1 MLAEYLQRWD
11 TCKYLQ
17 KLTKTCKNLQ
27 KRDLELIFKGAFT
40 MTGLI
45 PPFLT
50 IALTGT
56 PGTGKTEVSKRLEE
70 EGYRILHLTEF
81 IREYNIP
88 SERDADRD
96 CDVVDM
102 DALEEAVFEYQ
113 RQASRNYAKHFLN
126 SNLCSDDI
134 HSAPE
139 NLPVLFIESHM
150 AHYLCDLAIVFRTH
164 PNVLKIRLDE
174 RGYSDKK
181 VMENVLAESI
191 DIVLCDCFDYCR
203 RIYEINTSA
212 SPVGETAECLK
223 ELAHALYDDESEKHI
238 ELDEQPGE
246 QPDSAANS
254 VFIDDGAVIYE
265 SGDDEPDYVKESHPI
280 LAKYLPGKNDWSDVI

>member
-1 MLAEYLQRWD
+1 
-11 TCKYLQ
+11 
-17 KLTKTCKNLQ
+17 
-27 KRDLELIFKGAFT
+27 

-56 PGTGKTEVSKRLEE
+56 PGTGKTEVSKRLEK

-81 IREYNIP
+81 IRDYDIP
-88 SERDADRD
+88 SDRDSDRD

-102 DALEEAVFEYQ
+102 DALEEAIFEYQ
-113 RQASRNYAKHFLN
+113 QQEHRNYTKHF
-126 SNLCSDDI
+126 SDFRLCFDDI
-134 HSAPE
+134 HSAPA

-150 AHYLCDLAIVFRTH
+150 AHYLCDLAVVFRTH
-164 PNVLKIRLDE
+164 PNILKIRLDE

-191 DIVLCDCFDYCR
+191 DVVLCDCFDYCR

-212 SPVGETAECLK
+212 SSISDTTECLK
-223 ELAHALYDDESEKHI
+223 ELIHALYIDEFKKYEMNQKSMSIDSVPNDASDLPSEIIECVKKGDDFLE
-238 ELDEQPGE
+238 
-246 QPDSAANS
+246 
-254 VFIDDGAVIYE
+254 DGAVIYE
-265 SGDDEPDYVKESHPI
+265 DGDGEPDYFEEADPI
-280 LAKYLPGKNDWSDVI
+280 LNKYLPGKNDWSDAIQ

>member
-1 MLAEYLQRWD
+1 
-11 TCKYLQ
+11 
-17 KLTKTCKNLQ
+17 
-27 KRDLELIFKGAFT
+27 
-40 MTGLI
+40 MTDLI

-56 PGTGKTEVSKRLEE
+56 PGTGKTEVSKRLEK

-81 IREYNIP
+81 IRDYEIP
-88 SERDADRD
+88 SERDVNRD

-113 RQASRNYAKHFLN
+113 KQTQRNYAKHFSN
-126 SNLCSDDI
+126 SRLRLENI
-134 HSAPE
+134 HSTPE

-150 AHYLCDLAIVFRTH
+150 SHYLCDLAVVFRTH

-212 SPVGETAECLK
+212 TPVSETAECLK
-223 ELAHALYDDESEKHI
+223 ELAHALYDDELKKYMEMNDHAESLLRSSSGSTYEDGPPFSDIIDSIENIDGSEI
-238 ELDEQPGE
+238 
-246 QPDSAANS
+246 
-254 VFIDDGAVIYE
+254 IDDGAVIYE
-265 SGDDEPDYVKESHPI
+265 DGDNEPDYVKESNPI
-280 LAKYLPGKNDWSDVI
+280 LAKYLPGKNDWSDTVQ

>member
-1 MLAEYLQRWD
+1 
-11 TCKYLQ
+11 
-17 KLTKTCKNLQ
+17 
-27 KRDLELIFKGAFT
+27 

-56 PGTGKTEVSKRLEE
+56 PGTGKTEVSKRLEK

-81 IREYNIP
+81 IRDYNIP
-88 SERDADRD
+88 SERDIDRD

-113 RQASRNYAKHFLN
+113 QQERRNYIKRFSE

-150 AHYLCDLAIVFRTH
+150 AHYLCNLAVVFRTH
-164 PNVLKIRLDE
+164 PNTLKIRLDE

-212 SPVGETAECLK
+212 SPVRETVECLK
-223 ELAHALYDDESEKHI
+223 ELAHALYDDEFEKYKEMNKHSE
-238 ELDEQPGE
+238 
-246 QPDSAANS
+246 SAAYPASEAMS
-254 VFIDDGAVIYE
+254 VEGVPLDIIDPIENVNGNETMDDGAVIYE
-265 SGDDEPDYVKESHPI
+265 GGDDEPDYVKESNPI
-280 LAKYLPGKNDWSDVI
+280 LAKYLPGKNDWSDVIQ